1 MCVYS
6 TGACKVPRCGIEP
19 YFLYWQRFKKN
30 IVCLSSRVPRD
41 TKCHASREQFA
52 KREKIRQCALPLRPG
67 RAVSYRNCSRVLRA
81 RIYTTTSTHQYP
93 CNASRWP
100 AVDSLMRPDD
110 FRSALLLLL
119 MLKVSSVVIGVTD
132 NPHEQDA
139 VDYRK
144 VVTLLDE
151 LIVVGAIATTR
162 GLWSSI

>member
-1 MCVYS
+1 M
-6 TGACKVPRCGIEP
+6 
-19 YFLYWQRFKKN
+19 
-30 IVCLSSRVPRD
+30 
-41 TKCHASREQFA
+41 
-52 KREKIRQCALPLRPG
+52 
-67 RAVSYRNCSRVLRA
+67 
-81 RIYTTTSTHQYP
+81 YTTTSTHQYP
-93 CNASRWP
+93 CNASRWL

>member
-1 MCVYS
+1 
-6 TGACKVPRCGIEP
+6 
-19 YFLYWQRFKKN
+19 
-30 IVCLSSRVPRD
+30 
-41 TKCHASREQFA
+41 
-52 KREKIRQCALPLRPG
+52 
-67 RAVSYRNCSRVLRA
+67 
-81 RIYTTTSTHQYP
+81 
-93 CNASRWP
+93 
-100 AVDSLMRPDD
+100 
-110 FRSALLLLL
+110 